1 MESTKRDSEMTP
13 KEKAIELWGKYFQ
26 LNYDWD
32 GVTKDQWAKEGAL
45 IAVDEIINSRND
57 DRGFND
63 NLSSVSNEYYTAH
76 PMYLTYWQEVK
87 QEIEKL

>member
-1 MESTKRDSEMTP
+1 MTP
-13 KEKAIELWGKYFQ
+13 KEKARNLAMKYWK

-45 IAVDEIINSRND
+45 IAVDEIIKAGKDVDEFADS
-57 DRGFND
+57 
-63 NLSSVSNEYYTAH
+63 
-76 PMYLTYWQEVK
+76 YWYEVK

>member
-1 MESTKRDSEMTP
+1 MTP
-13 KEKAIELWGKYFQ
+13 KEKAIELWEKYFR

-45 IAVDEIINSRND
+45 IAVDEMLGNAGMIWGGRNTET
-57 DRGFND
+57 G
-63 NLSSVSNEYYTAH
+63 LTARDEFRK
-76 PMYLTYWQEVK
+76 YWQEVK